1 MSKPAIN
8 APDLGLKVRCNLLHI
23 LIFALHF
30 LTHERVSLILSI
42 SKFIES
48 MAPFFLRQLLLHVDL
63 VPDVLNLA
71 RAGILLGKQP
81 VHQVRHFD
89 LELVLHVVLDA
100 LDYVA
105 ELVSVLEVGHLE
117 SAQTILIATLFVIDK
132 LHLLLEAHHFGLD
145 PLEDFVEEHRG
156 GIALAIYQLVTL
168 LRLP

>member
-1 MSKPAIN
+1 
-8 APDLGLKVRCNLLHI
+8 
-23 LIFALHF
+23 
-30 LTHERVSLILSI
+30 
-42 SKFIES
+42 
-48 MAPFFLRQLLLHVDL
+48 MAPFFLSQLLLHVDL

-71 RAGILLGKQP
+71 CAGILLGKQP

-105 ELVSVLEVGHLE
+105 ELVRILKVDHLE
-117 SAQTILIATLFVIDK
+117 SAQTILIAALFAIDK
-132 LHLLLEAHHFGLD
+132 LHLLLEAHHFGFD

-156 GIALAIYQLVTL
+156 GIALAVYQLVRL